1 MIIVCHTIQ
10 QLCVR
15 FARSPI
21 DATAAAVSV
30 ACASPGASAACAP
43 AAAVA
48 LITATAPT
56 VAFASAIIPFVDSAL
71 KYPRWI
77 KPRHSFRLYNSRITT
92 LAIQAKTRT
101 VSRKSKFYR

>member
-10 QLCVR
+10 RLCFR

-21 DATAAAVSV
+21 DASAAAVSV

-48 LITATAPT
+48 AAACTAAAVAASTAAIAGT
-56 VAFASAIIPFVDSAL
+56 AGGSRDNTYLYVAEAAL
-71 KYPRWI
+71 KAVTGIVLNRW
-77 KPRHSFRLYNSRITT
+77 
-92 LAIQAKTRT
+92 Q
-101 VSRKSKFYR
+101 